1 VPQQSAAP
9 RRGAARG
16 GVALAAAL
24 AAANLCGYAFNVGA
38 TRLLGPSAYG
48 ALGALLGLVL
58 IFNVV
63 ALGLQAVVARRLA
76 VEEPAQRPV
85 TTGALARRGLAL
97 SALVGAVAIGAAP
110 LVERWLHLDSVA
122 PALLLGVA
130 MVPLTVFGVIQGI
143 LQGSERF
150 VALGG
155 IYVVAA
161 LGKVGGG
168 LVGVLV
174 DRSVTAAMLGLCV
187 GSITAA
193 AVSWLWLR
201 PSIGPSGGAG
211 LVGETVHATHAFL
224 ALFVLTNVDVLF
236 ARHYLEPRAAGLY
249 AAGAV
254 IAKGAFWLPQ
264 FVPVLAFPRMADATR
279 HGVVLRRSLA
289 VVMAAGLGVT
299 LVCLFLGDLVVAAI
313 GGSRYAALAG
323 DAWWFAALGACF
335 ACSQL
340 LLYGRL
346 AAQDR
351 FAAASVWTTA
361 ALFTI
366 AVAAGCNDSLLEIVS
381 TGVVCAALL
390 VVTGIGAQLLR
401 DRRTQPP
408 AHVLTQPTQL

>member
-1 VPQQSAAP
+1 MQHSDAP
-9 RRGAARG
+9 SRGMARG

-48 ALGALLGLVL
+48 ELGALLGLVL

-76 VEEPAQRPV
+76 VAEPSHRSA
-85 TTGALARRGLAL
+85 TAGALARGGLMQ
-97 SALVGAVAIGAAP
+97 SALVGAVALAGAPAIDH
-110 LVERWLHLDSVA
+110 WLHLGSLV
-122 PALLLGVA
+122 PALLLAVA

-143 LQGSERF
+143 LQGTERF
-150 VALGG
+150 MALGV

-168 LVGVLV
+168 LVGVALE
-174 DRSVTAAMLGLCV
+174 RSATGAMLGLCV
-187 GSITAA
+187 GSVLAA
-193 AVSWLWLR
+193 GASWLWLR
-201 PSIGPSGGAG
+201 PSVRRSGGIH

-279 HGVVLRRSLA
+279 HGSVLRRSFT
-289 VVMAAGLGVT
+289 VVAAAGVGVT
-299 LVCLFLGDLVVAAI
+299 MVCLFFGDLVVSAV
-313 GGSRYAALAG
+313 GGSRYQALAD

-335 ACSQL
+335 ACAQL

-351 FAAASVWTTA
+351 LAAASVWA
-361 ALFTI
+361 AAAVFTV
-366 AVAAGCNDSLLEIVS
+366 AVAAGRNGSLLEIVS
-381 TGVVCAALL
+381 TGVACAALL
-390 VVTGIGAQLLR
+390 VATGVGAQLLR
-401 DRRTQPP
+401 DRRAQPP
-408 AHVLTQPTQL
+408 APLLTQPTQL

>member
-1 VPQQSAAP
+1 M
-9 RRGAARG
+9 ARG
-16 GVALAAAL
+16 GIALAAAL

-76 VEEPAQRPV
+76 VEEPAARSA
-85 TTGALARRGLAL
+85 TAGGLARGGLAL
-97 SALVGAVAIGAAP
+97 AGLVGAVALGSAP
-110 LVERWLHLDSVA
+110 AVEHWLHLGSPA
-122 PALLLGVA
+122 PALLLGLA

-143 LQGSERF
+143 LQGTERF
-150 VALGG
+150 GALGV
-155 IYVVAA
+155 IYIVAA
-161 LGKVGGG
+161 VGKVGGG
-168 LVGVLV
+168 LIGVVV
-174 DRSVTAAMLGLCV
+174 DRTVTGAMVGLCL
-187 GSITAA
+187 GSAA
-193 AVSWLWLR
+193 AAGASWLWLR
-201 PSIGPSGGAG
+201 PSLQKSRGAG
-211 LVGETVHATHAFL
+211 LLGETLHATHAFL

-236 ARHYLEPRAAGLY
+236 ARHYLDARAAGLY

-279 HGVVLRRSLA
+279 HGVVLRRSLI
-289 VVMAAGLGVT
+289 VVATAGLGVT
-299 LVCLFLGDLVVAAI
+299 LVCLFFGGLVVSAI

-323 DAWWFAALGACF
+323 DAWWFAALGGCF

-351 FAAASVWTTA
+351 LAAASVWTA
-361 ALFTI
+361 AAVFAV
-366 AVAAGCNDSLLEIVS
+366 AVAAGRNGSLLEIVT
-381 TGVVCAALL
+381 TGVACAALL
-390 VVTGIGAQLLR
+390 VAAGIGAQLLR

-408 AHVLTQPTQL
+408 AQLLVQPTQI